1 MVYDFAIESFD
12 TTRCVMELRNLI
24 TFIHVA
30 ELGSFTRAAEQLG
43 YSQSTVSFQ
52 IKQLE
57 EELDCLLFERINHT
71 ITLTERG
78 HELVS
83 YAHRIRAL
91 MEEYKESLTKEELS
105 GSIHIVTP
113 DSICD
118 DMINSRY
125 IDFHKKY
132 PSISIRFTTGD
143 SALMLNMLDHNEADF
158 IITLDSR
165 LYNKDYIIAKE
176 QPLSMHF
183 VASVNSAFAKK
194 KRLSVKN
201 IINEPFILTEYG
213 QGYRRVLDRE
223 LSKMLLK
230 ITPVLEIGRTDIIKT
245 MIAQNNMISF
255 LPDFVTKD
263 LVDSG
268 VLCYL
273 DVCDIQVDI
282 WKQLIYHK
290 NKWLSKSM
298 KTFIDY
304 VKEQEF
310 SN

>member
-1 MVYDFAIESFD
+1 
-12 TTRCVMELRNLI
+12 MEIRNLI

-30 ELGSFTRAAEQLG
+30 ELGSFTKAAEQLG

-57 EELDCLLFERINHT
+57 EELGCLLFDRINHT
-71 ITLTERG
+71 IALTERG

-83 YAHRIRAL
+83 YAHGVRAL
-91 MEEYKESLTKEELS
+91 MDEFKESLTKEDLS

-118 DMINSRY
+118 DMINSHY
-125 IDFHKKY
+125 IDFHEKY

-143 SALMLNMLDHNEADF
+143 SGVMLDMLDHNEADF

-183 VASVNSAFAKK
+183 VASTTSKFAGVKN
-194 KRLSVKN
+194 LSVRD

-223 LSKMLLK
+223 LAKMSLE
-230 ITPVLEIGRTDIIKT
+230 ITPVLEIGRTDIITT
-245 MIAQNNMISF
+245 MIAENNMISF

-273 DVCDIQVDI
+273 DICDIHIDI

-290 NKWLSKSM
+290 NKWISKSM
-298 KTFIDY
+298 KTFMDY